1 MNKIIFATALVIG
14 LTTAVT
20 FTSGNAFAESGD
32 RVTLPGHKIEQTTAP
47 ATDLSMNPMTGHDM
61 SKMPMNDRM
70 ATMEKRMAMMGEMM
84 SSCGMIKQQDM
95 KMK

>member
-32 RVTLPGHKIEQTTAP
+32 RVTLPIQKIEQTAAP
-47 ATDLSMNPMTGHDM
+47 ATDLSMKQMTGHDM
-61 SKMPMNDRM
+61 GKMPMNDRM
-70 ATMEKRMAMMGEMM
+70 VTMEKRMAMMGEMM
-84 SSCGMIKQQDM
+84 SSCGTTKKQDM
-95 KMK
+95 KM